1 MGKAL
6 EDVNMVESSDEDEE
20 VTHVDPVSQ
29 TEKLFPD
36 SNIVAEL
43 REILEMLREIPE
55 AIGREIADHK
65 ISARYKEKHF
75 ETLRKEIEVVSC
87 KVEQLEMKCQL
98 TRITKIEHIT
108 TKGYNPRENGL
119 TERLNGTIVAML
131 RRTTVIPMEWDVR
144 LPFCLMAYNMTP
156 HRSTG
161 ESPYFVLHGKD
172 PNFPSAIIPNGG
184 VSWYAMDENLED
196 YKAQLLQSV
205 AESHERIR
213 EYNERVREK
222 MKREY
227 DRRNDV
233 DVGKHAKVG
242 DRVYVFSPN
251 EKALNSHPKFACE
264 WAGPFRVLETSQNSA
279 LVSRIGED
287 SEPVRIQFDM
297 LRVVPPF
304 ISDDPV
310 DTRTAR
316 GRRGRKPVK
325 NKVCSLTVPFFSG
338 ATLLSPP
345 EKGHLLFKCSD
356 GCLEDATLK
365 DVGGCKFPGAVAR
378 EQITTLWS
386 AWLATSIFRRT
397 DISVGEKIR
406 MHREGAVCYDAESP
420 KEVLKMAYQKCIDW
434 TDFIAN
440 TKKIVKHAPV
450 EGHYFDSSYDEA
462 LRMVRNELDDEAA
475 RNRPQKTG
483 PVGFIAGEGALALE
497 RDGQRGDILVKMA
510 TTFDRVLEVLEEWS
524 TFRSWVIV
532 WPIDSR
538 MNEERSKKLL
548 KLAKTHLESGGKI
561 VTVWPPVNEKNEMK
575 WRAVAE
581 LWNTLDDALLKI
593 DVGNNVFTTS
603 SVKIIEGKIFIEAG
617 SPEGSG
623 QFFTSHVSAGV
634 PKYVYEAARKKAVGA
649 LLPKLPDSRY
659 LTSRAMSSP
668 GEGMLGKGG
677 QTGLPAKRRAM

>member
-1 MGKAL
+1 MRTGLEARVFNIRNKELSGTRRPCSTETKVPMTVRSRKKLGRWGREKWKESGEERKSSSNIPKEQFRRVAQKAKFYGNVK
-6 EDVNMVESSDEDEE
+6 ECSTVGEIDGYRRVPGSSSDGL
-20 VTHVDPVSQ
+20 V
-29 TEKLFPD
+29 EK
-36 SNIVAEL
+36 
-43 REILEMLREIPE
+43 
-55 AIGREIADHK
+55 
-65 ISARYKEKHF
+65 
-75 ETLRKEIEVVSC
+75 
-87 KVEQLEMKCQL
+87 
-98 TRITKIEHIT
+98 
-108 TKGYNPRENGL
+108 
-119 TERLNGTIVAML
+119 
-131 RRTTVIPMEWDVR
+131 
-144 LPFCLMAYNMTP
+144 
-156 HRSTG
+156 
-161 ESPYFVLHGKD
+161 
-172 PNFPSAIIPNGG
+172 
-184 VSWYAMDENLED
+184 
-196 YKAQLLQSV
+196 
-205 AESHERIR
+205 
-213 EYNERVREK
+213 
-222 MKREY
+222 
-227 DRRNDV
+227 
-233 DVGKHAKVG
+233 
-242 DRVYVFSPN
+242 
-251 EKALNSHPKFACE
+251 
-264 WAGPFRVLETSQNSA
+264 
-279 LVSRIGED
+279 
-287 SEPVRIQFDM
+287 
-297 LRVVPPF
+297 
-304 ISDDPV
+304 
-310 DTRTAR
+310 RTAR
-316 GRRGRKPVK
+316 GRRGRKSAK

-338 ATLLSPP
+338 TTLLSPL

-406 MHREGAVCYDAESP
+406 MHREGAVCYDADSL

-462 LRMVRNELDDEAA
+462 LRMVRNELDEEAA

-483 PVGFIAGEGALALE
+483 PVGFMAGEGALALE

-561 VTVWPPVNEKNEMK
+561 VTVWPPVNEKNETK

-623 QFFTSHVSAGV
+623 QFFTNHVGAGV

-649 LLPKLPDSRY
+649 LLPKLPDSR
-659 LTSRAMSSP
+659 
-668 GEGMLGKGG
+668 
-677 QTGLPAKRRAM
+677 